1 MKFISNDDE
10 TPVNNV
16 KEFELSASET
26 FKDIREQLIGNI
38 DLWKKSL
45 VRYLNGVADKV
56 NIGRAKITAKVKEW
70 IDPKY
75 IAYTEETFVDGDVL
89 GEYNRFLYVNPK
101 PNELKNVLSPVRSSL
116 DVDRSLGKKDKS
128 NRPRATFLE
137 NSSVVRASSLL
148 DILTHLRELERLL
161 SIILQKL
168 LVLAVKEALR
178 KLQFLRTLVCKRTI
192 FS

>member
-56 NIGRAKITAKVKEW
+56 KEW

-75 IAYTEETFVDGDVL
+75 ISYTEETFVDGDVL

-178 KLQFLRTLVCKRTI
+178 KLQFLRTLLCKRTI

>member
-56 NIGRAKITAKVKEW
+56 KEW

-116 DVDRSLGKKDKS
+116 DV
-128 NRPRATFLE
+128 
-137 NSSVVRASSLL
+137 V
-148 DILTHLRELERLL
+148 
-161 SIILQKL
+161 
-168 LVLAVKEALR
+168 
-178 KLQFLRTLVCKRTI
+178 
-192 FS
+192 